1 MCHSFAAKVR
11 KSVLIDVDKNMCPC
25 FFCLLAPQTS
35 WNFFLSFVVY
45 FQHSRPDRG
54 WCGGGERDCEGGHT
68 VVRSDQRGKKKPC
81 FFSFLR

>member
-1 MCHSFAAKVR
+1 
-11 KSVLIDVDKNMCPC
+11 MCPC
-25 FFCLLAPQTS
+25 FFVSSTNLT

-68 VVRSDQRGKKKPC
+68 VVRSDQRGKKNLV
-81 FFSFLR
+81 SFKVRR